1 MLELIRQFHHLP
13 PGSLLI
19 LGALLLPF
27 LQGKARQGWML
38 LLPVISML
46 HLVSLPND
54 MRWETSLMGLS
65 LTPIRVDRL
74 SLVWGYIFHAATLIS
89 VIYAIQIRDRL
100 QNSMALIYA
109 GSAIG
114 AVFAGDLLTLFI
126 FWEITALSSVFL
138 VWAGRTA
145 DSYGAGMRY
154 LLIQVG
160 SGVLLLAGS
169 ILHYQSSQTL
179 AFDGPFALEGG
190 LAIWLIFLSFGIK
203 AAFPLLH
210 CWLPDSYP
218 NATPTGTVFLSIY
231 TTKLA
236 IYALARGFA
245 GTELL
250 IVLGVIMAIFPLLF
264 AAVEDD
270 LRRVL
275 AYSLNNQLGFMV
287 VGVGIGSELSL
298 NGTAGHA
305 VSHILYKGLLF
316 MAVGVVVS
324 QTGTGRASKLG
335 GLFSAMPWTACF
347 CMLGTLGMAAPLFA
361 GYVTK
366 SLILSAVAKEHLAW
380 VWLALLVGSAGVFYV
395 SGIRICYEIFFGPRQ
410 TESPPQ
416 DAPLNMRIAMGLA
429 SVGLIALGLT
439 PTLLFSILPH
449 AVDYDPYSVAH
460 VINQFQLLFFTGL
473 AFAALLKFGLYP
485 ISRPSILLDFDWLYR
500 VLIPGLI
507 RKTGGIQSRLLE
519 RIRPLQKQVGK
530 QIHQGLEGLF
540 SDQGLLGGSR
550 STSWMAIWA
559 AILLA
564 SYLLLYYQESG
575 KQQPNRP
582 EPAASAP
589 STTSNG
595 GSFFAS
601 QPIVD

>member
-19 LGALLLPF
+19 LGALLIPL
-27 LQGKARQGWML
+27 LHGKVRQGWML
-38 LLPVISML
+38 LLPVISTM
-46 HLVSLPND
+46 HLVSLPTD

-65 LTPIRVDRL
+65 LTPIRVDQL

-89 VIYAIQIRDRL
+89 VIYAIQIRDRV

-169 ILHYQSSQTL
+169 ILHYQSTQSL
-179 AFDGPFALEGG
+179 AFEGPFSLDDG

-218 NATPTGTVFLSIY
+218 NATATGTVFLSIY

-236 IYALARGFA
+236 IYGLARGFA

-250 IVLGVIMAIFPLLF
+250 IVLGVIMAIFPLIF

-287 VGVGIGSELSL
+287 VGVGVGSELAL

-316 MAVGVVVS
+316 MAVGAVIT

-347 CMLGTLGMAAPLFA
+347 CMIGTLGMAAPLFA

-366 SLILSAVAKEHLAW
+366 SLILSAVAKEHLTWA
-380 VWLALLVGSAGVFYV
+380 WLALLIGSAGVFYV
-395 SGIRICYEIFFGPRQ
+395 SGIRICYEIFFGKRQ
-410 TESPPQ
+410 TETVPQ

-429 SVGLIALGLT
+429 SVGLITLGLM
-439 PTLLFSILPH
+439 PSLLFSILPH
-449 AVDYDPYSVAH
+449 SVDYDPYTVSH
-460 VINQFQLLFFTGL
+460 VIHQLQLLFFTGL
-473 AFAALLKFGLYP
+473 AFAALLHFGLYP
-485 ISRPSILLDFDWLYR
+485 VSHPSILLDFDWLYR
-500 VLIPGLI
+500 LLIPLTI
-507 RKTGGIQSRLLE
+507 RKISKICSRVAE
-519 RIRPLQKQVGK
+519 SIRPLQKQAGAQVY
-530 QIHQGLEGLF
+530 QGLERLF
-540 SDQGLLGGSR
+540 WDKGFMGRSR
-550 STSWMAIWA
+550 STSWMAMWA

-564 SYLLLYYQESG
+564 AYLLVYYQESG
-575 KQQPNRP
+575 KQGENPP
-582 EPAASAP
+582 TPAASD
-589 STTSNG
+589 SSSTSNG
-595 GSFFAS
+595 GSLFAS
-601 QPIVD
+601 KQIVD